1 MSGAVPFR
9 NLSTSDFLRRF
20 GHQAQTSQ
28 FRAVLQVGTLPFTK
42 NYNPQGGR
50 FYDDL
55 SFLCNS
61 TSLPGSSFSTTENLQ
76 DYYGVNQKYAYRRD
90 FDDLSLDFYVDA
102 QYQTLKFFEQWMDYI
117 SSPATYSVV
126 TDSDPSSEIAFYR
139 FKYPREQ
146 GGYKCRIDLHKF
158 DRDYDKTKN
167 DILYSFVNAFPRSL
181 SSMPVSYDGSSLLK
195 CSVTFAFDRY
205 FVNRGGGIQ
214 EANDTVDPTVPLQ
227 NPSASGPSDTQAT
240 KGSDAFKK
248 EKVGDITKD
257 PDALRAIQEERD
269 LISAQNERREAADAR
284 ALQRGDSIQMDGG
297 GSFSMDLL

>member
-1 MSGAVPFR
+1 MSGAVPVR

-28 FRAVLQVGTLPFTK
+28 CRAVLQVGTLLCTA
-42 NYNPQGGR
+42 NYDPQVAR

-76 DYYGVNQKYAYRRD
+76 DYYGVNQKFAYRRD

-102 QYQTLKFFEQWMDYI
+102 KYQTLKFFEQWMDYI
-117 SSPATYSVV
+117 SSPGTYSVV
-126 TDSDPSSEIAFYR
+126 TNSDPSSDVSFYR
-139 FKYPREQ
+139 FKYPKEQ

-158 DRDYDKTKN
+158 DKDYDRTKN

-205 FVNRGGGIQ
+205 YVNRGGGIQ
-214 EANDTVDPTVPLQ
+214 EANDTVDTTIPLQ
-227 NPSASGPSDTQAT
+227 NPSASGPTDTQAT
-240 KGSDAFKK
+240 AGDDSRRPAPSVNPDSSFRSNIN
-248 EKVGDITKD
+248 KVT
-257 PDALRAIQEERD
+257 EEDRRLIEEEMQLTRD
-269 LISAQNERREAADAR
+269 S
-284 ALQRGDSIQMDGG
+284 LQL
-297 GSFSMDLL
+297 F

>member
-42 NYNPQGGR
+42 NYDPQGGR

-76 DYYGVNQKYAYRRD
+76 DYYGVNQKFAYRRD

-102 QYQTLKFFEQWMDYI
+102 KYQTLKFFEQWMDFI
-117 SSPATYSVV
+117 SSPNGNGNYSVV
-126 TDSDPSSEIAFYR
+126 TNSDPSSDISFYR
-139 FKYPREQ
+139 FKYPREK

-158 DRDYDKTKN
+158 DKDYDRTKN

-181 SSMPVSYDGSSLLK
+181 SSIPISYDGSSLLK
-195 CSVTFAFDRY
+195 CSVTFVYDRY
-205 FVNRGGGIQ
+205 FVNRGGSIQ
-214 EANDTVDPTVPLQ
+214 EANDIVDTTTPAN

-240 KGSDAFKK
+240 KSTKPFDSFGSTNGSSSDFA
-248 EKVGDITKD
+248 
-257 PDALRAIQEERD
+257 ERD
-269 LISAQNERREAADAR
+269 TATGAR
-284 ALQRGDSIQMDGG
+284 MDGG
-297 GSFSMDLL
+297 SDGPLLLPDGSPAYDVNGNLRSMF

>member
-42 NYNPQGGR
+42 NYDPQGGR

-76 DYYGVNQKYAYRRD
+76 DYYGVNQKFAYRRD

-102 QYQTLKFFEQWMDYI
+102 KYQTLKFFEQWMDYI

-126 TDSDPSSEIAFYR
+126 TDSDPSSDISFYR
-139 FKYPREQ
+139 FKYPKEQ

-158 DRDYDKTKN
+158 DKDYDKTKN

-205 FVNRGGGIQ
+205 YVNRNGGIQ
-214 EANDTVDPTVPLQ
+214 EANDTVDTTTPVN
-227 NPSASGPSDTQAT
+227 NPSANGPLTEAT
-240 KGSDAFKK
+240 KGLDVYKK
-248 EKVGDITKD
+248 ANDKLKVGDKATD
-257 PDALRAIQEERD
+257 PEILGFIEEERQ
-269 LISAQNERREAADAR
+269 IAREREQAK
-284 ALQRGDSIQMDGG
+284 ALQRGESIDMEGG
-297 GSFSMDLL
+297 GKFSFDIN

>member
-28 FRAVLQVGTLPFTK
+28 FRAVLQIGTLPFTK

-102 QYQTLKFFEQWMDYI
+102 KYQTLKFFEQWMDYI
-117 SSPATYSVV
+117 SSPNGDSNYSVV

-205 FVNRGGGIQ
+205 FVNRNGGIQ
-214 EANDTVDPTVPLQ
+214 EANDTVDTTTPVN
-227 NPSASGPSDTQAT
+227 NPSANGPLTEAT
-240 KGSDAFKK
+240 KGLDVYKK
-248 EKVGDITKD
+248 ANDKLKVGDKATD
-257 PDALRAIQEERD
+257 PEILGFIEEERQ
-269 LISAQNERREAADAR
+269 IAREREQAK
-284 ALQRGDSIQMDGG
+284 ALQRGESIDMEGG
-297 GSFSMDLL
+297 GKFSFDIN

>member
-28 FRAVLQVGTLPFTK
+28 FRAVLQIGTLPFTK

-102 QYQTLKFFEQWMDYI
+102 RYQTLKFFEQWMDYI

-126 TDSDPSSEIAFYR
+126 TDSDPSSEISFYR

-205 FVNRGGGIQ
+205 FVNRNGGIQ
-214 EANDTVDPTVPLQ
+214 EANDTVDTTTPVN
-227 NPSASGPSDTQAT
+227 NPSANGPLTEAT
-240 KGSDAFKK
+240 KGLDVYKK
-248 EKVGDITKD
+248 ANDKLKVGDKATD
-257 PDALRAIQEERD
+257 PEILGFIEEERK
-269 LISAQNERREAADAR
+269 IAREREQAK
-284 ALQRGDSIQMDGG
+284 ALQRGESIDMEGG
-297 GSFSMDLL
+297 GKFSFDIN

>member
-126 TDSDPSSEIAFYR
+126 TDSDPSSEISFYR

-205 FVNRGGGIQ
+205 FVNRNGGIQ
-214 EANDTVDPTVPLQ
+214 EANDTVDTTTPVN
-227 NPSASGPSDTQAT
+227 NPSANGPLTEAT
-240 KGSDAFKK
+240 KGLDVYKK
-248 EKVGDITKD
+248 ANDKLKVGDKATD
-257 PDALRAIQEERD
+257 PEILGFIEEERK
-269 LISAQNERREAADAR
+269 IAREREQAK
-284 ALQRGDSIQMDGG
+284 ALQRGESIDMEGG
-297 GSFSMDLL
+297 GKFSFDIN

>member
-102 QYQTLKFFEQWMDYI
+102 RYQTLKFFEQWMDYI

-205 FVNRGGGIQ
+205 YVNRNGGIQ
-214 EANDTVDPTVPLQ
+214 EANDTVDTTTPVN
-227 NPSASGPSDTQAT
+227 NPSANGPLTEAT
-240 KGSDAFKK
+240 KGLDVYKK
-248 EKVGDITKD
+248 ANDKLKVGDKATD
-257 PDALRAIQEERD
+257 PEILGFIEEERQ
-269 LISAQNERREAADAR
+269 IAREREQAK
-284 ALQRGDSIQMDGG
+284 ALQRGESIDMEGG
-297 GSFSMDLL
+297 GKFSFDIN